1 MDRYE
6 YDMDIVSMTK
16 RELAMMYAPD
26 LTPHA
31 AVNRLM
37 QWISYHPTLTQE
49 LLATGY
55 RKTSRILT
63 AKQVHLIVERLGE
76 P

>member
-37 QWISYHPTLTQE
+37 HWIT
-49 LLATGY
+49 
-55 RKTSRILT
+55 
-63 AKQVHLIVERLGE
+63 
-76 P
+76 